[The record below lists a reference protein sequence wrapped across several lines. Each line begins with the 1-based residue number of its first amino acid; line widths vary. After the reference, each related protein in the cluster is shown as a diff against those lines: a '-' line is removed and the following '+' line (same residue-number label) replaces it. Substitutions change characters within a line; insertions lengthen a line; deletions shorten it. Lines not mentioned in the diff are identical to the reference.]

1 MKFVNPVLF
10 AGVLLTFGLLSCQEE
25 KDEEFKFT
33 PPGEKTGVAW
43 GNRYRMT
50 LYQELSELSVGY
62 TVFYLRVEDTV
73 ANTDELNLDLVM
85 KPMDP
90 DGLGSASA
98 PHEQVQV
105 STDRKFYF
113 CGMILESPT
122 SSSVKRVLNVGYYKP
137 GDPVKYQVNFPL
149 EIKNSNR
156 VTFQPDYISS
166 LVGPTAYPVGGRTI
180 ETAVFFRRGVYPDY
194 ALKNVTPVFKL
205 TNPDD
210 KVVADT
216 LAGSVLKAPGHYS
229 GYFNFNKVG
238 YWTVNVAFKSGGK
251 VITTGE
257 YYIEIK

>member
-1 MKFVNPVLF
+1 MNPVIFTGTILVLSLF
-10 AGVLLTFGLLSCQEE
+10 SCQEDKE
-25 KDEEFKFT
+25 EEFKFT

-43 GNRYRMT
+43 GDRYRMT
-50 LYQELSELSVGY
+50 LYREMSDLSVGY

-73 ANTDELNLDLVM
+73 ANADVLNLDLIM

-98 PHEQVQV
+98 PHEQVLV
-105 STDRKFYF
+105 STERKFYF

-122 SSSVKRVLNVGYYKP
+122 TGSVKRVLNVSYYKP

-149 EIKNSNR
+149 NIKNSNR

-166 LVGPTAYPVGGRTI
+166 LVGPTAYPVGARTI

-194 ALKNVTPVFKL
+194 ALKNTTPVFKL

-216 LAGSVLKAPGHYS
+216 LTGSVLKTPGHYS
-229 GYFNFNKVG
+229 GYFNFNKIG
-238 YWTVNVAFKSGGK
+238 FWTVNVAFKSAGK